1 VFSVTIIDRLF
12 VSFAPHLGTC
22 FGLQHYV
29 LINSFHAE
37 NHEKIGMIFRPFIVK
52 ETDYSIRG
60 NYENHFSD
68 FVECS
73 FSFVECSFLI
83 LS

>member
-1 VFSVTIIDRLF
+1 MIYAPCNYSTRLLKHIDMLVVFVFSVTIIDRLF

-37 NHEKIGMIFRPFIVK
+37 NH
-52 ETDYSIRG
+52 DL
-60 NYENHFSD
+60 NW
-68 FVECS
+68 
-73 FSFVECSFLI
+73 
-83 LS
+83 